1 MALISAFLDELA
13 ADSELL
19 DSYMEDPEATMTG
32 YGLSPVQQELITG
45 PNLSALRSEL
55 ERDVGPKPYI
65 VVHKGIVH
73 SGIVHEGIVHSNE
86 PEQEQDQDPP
96 A

>member
-13 ADSELL
+13 ANSELL
-19 DSYMEDPEATMTG
+19 DSYMDDPEATMTG
-32 YGLSPVQQELITG
+32 YGLTPVQQELITG
-45 PNLSALRSEL
+45 PDLSALRSEL
-55 ERDVGPKPYI
+55 EREVGPKPYI

-73 SGIVHEGIVHSNE
+73 GIVDSGIVHSDE
-86 PEQEQDQDPP
+86 PDEDDQGPP

>member
-19 DSYMEDPEATMTG
+19 ESYLDDPEATMTG
-32 YGLSPVQQELITG
+32 YGLTEAQQGLIQG
-45 PNLSALRSEL
+45 NDLPALRSEL
-55 ERDVGPKPYI
+55 EREVGPKPYI
-65 VVHKGIVH
+65 IVHKGIVH
-73 SGIVHEGIVHSNE
+73 SSDPGQG
-86 PEQEQDQDPP
+86 QDPP